1 MNSQRLCDAGWQ
13 IMAGWCEPYAI
24 RHDITWYF
32 ARVVFI
38 LLYYVLSSIRLYL
51 CFVLCENIYIY
62 NYIFIYLFIDLFHLF
77 VFFYLFTCCI
87 VLFFIYY
94 ICIYIERE
102 RERSYTT
109 WEIKP
114 YLLLPGCKWLRRQ
127 IGPSEASSGRL
138 RVSWVR
144 LSSGASE
151 WENDSG
157 RLNCPS
163 KGWCHI
169 KNDGISMEYIYIS
182 IYLSIYLS
190 IHPYRYV
197 I

>member
-62 NYIFIYLFIDLFHLF
+62 ITIYLSIYLLIYFIYLS
-77 VFFYLFTCCI
+77 
-87 VLFFIYY
+87 FFIYSHVVLY
-94 ICIYIERE
+94 CFLFIIYVYIYIERE
-102 RERSYTT
+102 RDHIPLQRSNPTSSC
-109 WEIKP
+109 
-114 YLLLPGCKWLRRQ
+114 LAASGC
-127 IGPSEASSGRL
+127 G
-138 RVSWVR
+138 VR
-144 LSSGASE
+144 LGPPKPPLGDSASAE
-151 WENDSG
+151 WDSAAG
-157 RLNCPS
+157 PPNG
-163 KGWCHI
+163 KTTVEGWI
-169 KNDGISMEYIYIS
+169 VRRRVG
-182 IYLSIYLS
+182 
-190 IHPYRYV
+190 V